1 MSVVPSPNAN
11 IRLEA
16 PEEEPAFTEGSQ
28 LEIFSAPEGE
38 DIPDIDD
45 DGNILKIDHADGSVT
60 VSLNGNLGSVLE
72 PKPDK
77 RWFDNLVEDIEESEL
92 SRIAD
97 DLLRGIEGDL
107 TSRQQWIEDRAK
119 GIRLL
124 GLTLEQQGTGGDADG
139 APLEGMSKV
148 RHPLLLEAVLR
159 FQANA
164 RSELLPTDGPVKVR
178 DDGNKTVERDSL
190 ADFLQRD
197 MNHYLTSTAVEYYP
211 DTDRMLLML
220 GFGGCG
226 FKKVYQ
232 CPLRKRPVSESVDA
246 EDLIVNTTA
255 VSLETAERVT
265 HRIYM
270 KESTVK
276 RMQIIGAYRDV
287 DLSEPQAKT
296 TDAVDDAKARQ
307 QGIDVDEQRPED
319 RPREIYE
326 VYCEL
331 DVKGFEHKWKG
342 KSSGLA
348 VPYIVTI
355 DKSSR
360 EILAV
365 VRNYDKNTEE
375 LPEARKVF
383 VQYLYIPGLGFYGIG
398 LLHILGNT
406 ATALTAGWRETL
418 DAGMF
423 ANFPGFLIAAQGRR
437 QDTTQFRVPPGGGAA
452 VDTGGAPIGDAIMP
466 LPYKEAGPGF
476 MAFLQQMTETGQRV
490 GGTSELQVGEGRSDA
505 PVGTTLALI
514 EQALKVMN
522 AVHKRMHT
530 AQDQEFAL
538 LKECF
543 KQNPES
549 FWKANRRPA
558 TKWSQDIFMSAIE
571 DYDLIPKAD
580 PNTASHSQRI
590 LKVMGLKQL
599 QAASPDLYD
608 PEKVDRAVLQ
618 VMGWAQPDQF
628 FKSEE
633 ERSQMPPEL
642 IKGMADIEVAKQK
655 ADADTMRGQAALI
668 KAGQPPAGMGVQPPE
683 DKTAE
688 HQLKAAELM
697 QRAKEADQKHELATM
712 QSERAARSDQAK
724 MDLERERNQ
733 YDRIDDD
740 IHARHQM
747 DMERSKMLFERDADR
762 EKFQNE
768 KAMEAIRLAGQ
779 LKLEKARGSNAR
791 KSKDN

>member
-1 MSVVPSPNAN
+1 MIPTSNAN

-16 PEEEPAFTEGSQ
+16 PEDEAVFTEDAQ
-28 LEIFSAPEGE
+28 LDIFEAPEGE
-38 DIPDIDD
+38 DVPEIDD
-45 DGNILKIDHADGSVT
+45 AGNILKIDHADGSIT
-60 VSLNGNLGSVLE
+60 LSLDG
-72 PKPDK
+72 KPIEEAGTNKADK
-77 RWFDNLVEDIEESEL
+77 RWFDNLVDEIDEAELARISE
-92 SRIAD
+92 

-107 TSRQQWIEDRAK
+107 TSRQQWIDDRAR

-124 GLTLEQQGTGGDADG
+124 GLTLEQQGTGGEADG

-178 DDGNKTVERDSL
+178 DDGNKTIERDSM

-232 CPLRKRPVSESVDA
+232 CPLRRRPVSESVDA
-246 EDLIVNTTA
+246 EDLIVNNSAT
-255 VSLETAERVT
+255 SLETAKRVT

-276 RMQIIGAYRDV
+276 RMQIIGAYRDT
-287 DLSEPQAKT
+287 DLSEPQAKNAT
-296 TDAVDDAKARQ
+296 AVDDERARQ
-307 QGIDVDEQRPED
+307 QGKSLDEARPED
-319 RPREIYE
+319 RDREIYE

-331 DVKGFEHKWKG
+331 DIKGFEHKYKG
-342 KSSGLA
+342 RASGLEI
-348 VPYIVTI
+348 PYIVTI

-365 VRNYDKNTEE
+365 VRNYDKDTAD

-383 VQYLYIPGLGFYGIG
+383 VKYQFVPGLGFYDIG

-406 ATALTAGWRETL
+406 TTAITAAWREAL

-423 ANFPGFLIAAQGRR
+423 ANFPGFLFSASGRR
-437 QDTTQFRVPPGGGAA
+437 QDTTQFRVPPGGGAP
-452 VDTGGAPIGDAIMP
+452 VDTGGQKITDAIMP
-466 LPYKEAGPGF
+466 LPYKEAGPAF
-476 MAFLQQMTETGQRV
+476 MTLIQQMTETGQRV

-558 TKWSQDIFMSAIE
+558 TQWSQDIFMKAVD

-599 QAASPDLYD
+599 QASSPQLYD
-608 PEKVDRAVLQ
+608 DEKVDRAVLQ

-628 FKSEE
+628 FKSKE
-633 ERSQMPPEL
+633 ERDQMPPEI
-642 IKGMADIEVAKQK
+642 IKGMADIDIARERA
-655 ADADTMRGQAALI
+655 AADTMRGQAALI
-668 KAGQPPAGMGVQPPE
+668 KAGQQPNGVQPQE

-688 HQLKAAELM
+688 YQIKAAELV
-697 QRAKEADQKHELATM
+697 QKAKESDQDFEIAKMQHEREAQADQSKMALEQERNHYDRMDDDM
-712 QSERAARSDQAK
+712 QMRHQREMERDK
-724 MDLERERNQ
+724 MMFERESEQ
-733 YDRIDDD
+733 
-740 IHARHQM
+740 
-747 DMERSKMLFERDADR
+747 
-762 EKFQNE
+762 EKFQRE
-768 KAMEAIRLAGQ
+768 KALEAIRLAGQ
-779 LKLEKARGSNAR
+779 LRLEQERRAHAGKAN
-791 KSKDN
+791 